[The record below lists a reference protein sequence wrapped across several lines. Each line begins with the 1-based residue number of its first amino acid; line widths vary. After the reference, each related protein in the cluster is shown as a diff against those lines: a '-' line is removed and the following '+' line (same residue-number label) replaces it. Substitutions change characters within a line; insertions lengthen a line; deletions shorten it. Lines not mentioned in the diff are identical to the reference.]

1 MKIIRKSI
9 LCIFVMIISILLFSC
24 VKSNT
29 NNDSNYSIVDSTTE
43 FVVGERFS
51 MSNYVNNYFVY
62 YESSDD
68 SIVSFNGLTGTC
80 NSVGACFIYS
90 KTKTM
95 GSVVKTYFINVIE
108 NKATNITLTGAN
120 IIEVNEET
128 QLDVTISP
136 SKVSLN
142 KISFQSSDEAIA
154 TVTNTGI
161 VKGVSTGLVSIRA
174 FSNDDNTVYDELV
187 IFVTDNNVTID
198 SLKETIIEG
207 TSETIDISNGTN
219 ALSSIISKNS
229 QYIVGVK

>member
-29 NNDSNYSIVDSTTE
+29 NNSNYSIVDSTTE

-68 SIVSFNGLTGTC
+68 RIVSFNGLTGTC

-95 GSVVKTYFINVIE
+95 GSVVKTYFLNVIE

-187 IFVTDNNVTID
+187 IFNIC
-198 SLKETIIEG
+198 
-207 TSETIDISNGTN
+207 
-219 ALSSIISKNS
+219 
-229 QYIVGVK
+229 Y